1 MESVG
6 HWKQNRIRLSQSRG
20 WPYQN
25 SAGFIVP
32 IVSLGKPRE
41 RKGTLLQ
48 LTRLKGDEN
57 VQLPTG

>member
-1 MESVG
+1 MKPVS
-6 HWKQNRIRLSQSRG
+6 HWKQNCIRSCRNQDCS
-20 WPYQN
+20 YQN

-41 RKGTLLQ
+41 REGTLLQ